1 MTYDDILRNVRCCA
15 DRFCKNCSLQ
25 GKPMCKETLFAFVWD
40 TMYNTK
46 VENEKLKKK
55 LDSIKLKMQPTAAS
69 GYKYEN
75 GNIVFFTDILN
86 GYREEYD
93 TTDKIVSQLNLL
105 RHECYRLMECE
116 SHLRLKQTPLMCNP
130 SVINHGMG
138 VSGEY
143 DIDHHLLCP
152 SCNSVVGDCD
162 IMELNGN
169 YCSECGQRIA
179 LPDEVYLRQI
189 EFDKYKNCPAESEGD
204 VE

>member
-1 MTYDDILRNVRCCA
+1 MSDVYVNAAEILKGVRSVYGNGGETYQIMREIIEKCPDIKGL
-15 DRFCKNCSLQ
+15 S
-25 GKPMCKETLFAFVWD
+25 
-40 TMYNTK
+40 
-46 VENEKLKKK
+46 NELESFKR
-55 LDSIKLKMQPTAAS
+55 KMQPTAAS

-105 RHECYRLMECE
+105 LHERYRLMECE

-169 YCSECGQRIA
+169 YCNECGQRIT
-179 LPDEVYLRQI
+179 LPDDVYLRQI
-189 EFDKYKNCPAESEGD
+189 DFDKYKNCSAESEGD
-204 VE
+204 AECQN